1 MLGEG
6 QFSVVRKGVWKRN
19 NAGFVLEVAA
29 KTLKLDSGERDK
41 VKFLQEAAI
50 MAQFRHANVITL
62 YGVVSTGGVVS
73 IHTSF
78 HKNCYL
84 TMMYC

>member
-19 NAGFVLEVAA
+19 KAGFVLEVAA
-29 KTLKLDSGERDK
+29 KTLKAGSGERDK

-50 MAQFRHANVITL
+50 MAQFKHPNVITL
-62 YGVVSTGGVVS
+62 YGVVNTGGVVS
-73 IHTSF
+73 LCAYSYTPTLMH
-78 HKNCYL
+78 C
-84 TMMYC
+84 